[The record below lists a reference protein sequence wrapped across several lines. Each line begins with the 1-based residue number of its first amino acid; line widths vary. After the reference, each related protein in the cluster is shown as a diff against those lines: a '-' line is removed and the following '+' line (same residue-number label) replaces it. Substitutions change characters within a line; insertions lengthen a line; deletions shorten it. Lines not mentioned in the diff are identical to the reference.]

1 MEHAAGPIEL
11 DGGHGEGGG
20 QILRTALS
28 LSLHTGRPFRLR
40 DIRKHR
46 DKPGLRPQHL
56 QAVLA
61 AQRIG
66 AAFVEGAAIGSTSL
80 WFEPKQAVAAG
91 KYVFDIGTA
100 GSTLLLLQTLLP
112 SLLFASGPS
121 QLVLRG
127 GTHNVK
133 APPFEFVDRVFLP
146 RLLQLGYRVSMQLV
160 RPGFYP
166 LGGGELMVSIVP
178 STAQHR
184 LQPLGRS
191 PHRKRTAEVLLSR
204 IPDHVA
210 RREQAVLQKRFGL
223 SPLDC
228 RVRALTDCLGSG
240 NAVLLQIDS
249 DDGCELFSAIGER
262 GVKAEDVAA
271 ACADEAQ
278 AFLDAE
284 VPVGEHLADQLIL
297 PLALGQGGA
306 YLTTKPSLHTLTQ
319 IDTVRAFLPV
329 QIQVQQQDALAY
341 LIEVNTPS

>member
-1 MEHAAGPIEL
+1 MPDQAAVEL
-11 DGGHGEGGG
+11 NGGHGEGGG

-28 LSLHTGRPFRLR
+28 LSLHTGRPFHLF
-40 DIRKHR
+40 DVRKNR

-61 AQRIG
+61 AQRLG
-66 AAFVEGAAIGSTSL
+66 GAFVEGASLGSQSL
-80 WFEPKQAVAAG
+80 WFEPKQPVVAG

-112 SLLFASGPS
+112 SLLLAAGPS
-121 QLVLRG
+121 TLVLSG

-133 APPFEFVDRVFLP
+133 APPFEFVERVFLP
-146 RLLQLGYRVSMQLV
+146 RLRQLGHDVSMVLE

-166 LGGGELMVSIVP
+166 LGGGKLTVSILP
-178 STAQHR
+178 TETRRR
-184 LQPLGRS
+184 LTLLSRS
-191 PHRKRTAEVLLSR
+191 ASPRLKAEVLLSR

-210 RREQAVLQKRFGL
+210 RRELAVLQQRFGL
-223 SPLDC
+223 SLADC
-228 RVRALTDCLGSG
+228 QTRSLTGCLGAG
-240 NAVLLQIDS
+240 NAVLLQID
-249 DDGCELFSAIGER
+249 GEAGTELFSAIGER
-262 GVKAEDVAA
+262 GRRAEEVAA

-278 AFLDAE
+278 AFLLAE

-297 PLALGQGGA
+297 PLALGAGGA

-329 QIQVQQQDALAY
+329 RIDVQQQDPLAY
-341 LIEVNTPS
+341 LIEVHPPA

>member
-1 MEHAAGPIEL
+1 MREDAPITL

-28 LSLHTGRPFRLR
+28 LSLHTGRPFRLL

-61 AQRIG
+61 AQRLG
-66 AAFVEGAAIGSTSL
+66 GAFVEGAAIGSQSL
-80 WFEPKQAVAAG
+80 WFEPKQKVAPG

-112 SLLFASGPS
+112 SLLLAEGPS
-121 QLVLRG
+121 TLVLRG

-146 RLLQLGYRVSMQLV
+146 RLVQLGHRVSMQLV

-166 LGGGELMVSIVP
+166 LGGGELTVSIVP
-178 STAQHR
+178 TTDRHR
-184 LQPLGRS
+184 LELLNRS
-191 PHRKRTAEVLLSR
+191 PCPKLSGEVLLHR
-204 IPDHVA
+204 IPAHVA
-210 RREQAVLQKRFGL
+210 RREQEVLQKRLSL
-223 SPLDC
+223 SPTAC
-228 RVRALTDCLGSG
+228 AVRALPDCLGPA
-240 NAVLLQIDS
+240 NAVLLQV
-249 DDGCELFSAIGER
+249 DGEHGTELFSAIGER

-271 ACADEAQ
+271 VCAEEAQ
-278 AFLDAE
+278 AFLSAE

-297 PLALGQGGA
+297 PLALAEGGA

-319 IDTVRAFLPV
+319 VDTVRAFLPV
-329 QIQVQQQDALAY
+329 RIDIRQHDPLAY
-341 LIEVNTPS
+341 LIEVQKPE